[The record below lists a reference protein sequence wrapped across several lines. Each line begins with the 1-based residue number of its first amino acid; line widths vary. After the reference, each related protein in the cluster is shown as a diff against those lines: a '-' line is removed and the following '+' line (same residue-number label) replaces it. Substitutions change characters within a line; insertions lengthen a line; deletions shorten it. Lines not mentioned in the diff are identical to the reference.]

1 MFRRRNLSRT
11 FQAMK
16 RRTRSSAPSPPRKR
30 QASTTKRTAT
40 GNLPSDIITIS
51 EQHARYLRLQGSHL
65 INPKLSGSVGDMV
78 KVAADLFGIQAQE
91 TASGFVSIWQRLL
104 RGGARCRCNKA
115 QKDPLTLSELQG
127 VIKNGEGLIRI
138 WGQRCTL
145 HIYDRKDWD
154 IVIGAVGEAVIANR
168 VASVKAGRVTGKDAS
183 AELDA
188 AREDLLSILSAGR
201 CATRKDLEACGHN
214 GKLQYSTFMCAT
226 MEGHGARI
234 DVDSGNPVMAP
245 RSRVVTEEE
254 LLCMKVEQKD
264 ALVEVARR
272 YFKAYGPATEGDF
285 RYWMSLS
292 AGPSRAA
299 VQALLE
305 ANEIVKVHLEPA
317 EETFAVLP
325 SRKTKVQEYYVTSET
340 AVLLEQPVPPPSEW
354 PVYLLFRFDPL
365 LLAHADKSFWIRPD
379 LKSKIWTVN
388 GIINPTILIEGRIA
402 GTWSYTKSLPNQME
416 FVMTRFPDGVFFTD
430 AIKSALEAQAT
441 EFAAFFGSMVLDV
454 IYVD

>member
-1 MFRRRNLSRT
+1 
-11 FQAMK
+11 MK

-40 GNLPSDIITIS
+40 GNPPSDIITIS
-51 EQHARYLRLQGSHL
+51 EQHGRYLRLQGSHL
-65 INPKLSGSVGDMV
+65 INQKLSGSVADMV
-78 KVAADLFGIQAQE
+78 KVAADLFGVQAQE

-104 RGGARCRCNKA
+104 RGGARHCNVEA
-115 QKDPLTLSELQG
+115 QKDRLTLSELQG
-127 VIKNGEGLIRI
+127 VIRNGEGLIRI

-168 VASVKAGRVTGKDAS
+168 VASVTAGRVTGKDAS

-188 AREDLLSILSAGR
+188 AREDLLSILSSGR
-201 CATRKDLEACGHN
+201 CATRKDLEDCGHN

-245 RSRVVTEEE
+245 RSRVGTEEGP
-254 LLCMKVEQKD
+254 CMKMEQKN

-285 RYWMSLS
+285 RYWMSLN

-299 VQALLE
+299 VQTLLE
-305 ANEIVKVHLEPA
+305 ANEIVKVHLEAA
-317 EETFAVLP
+317 EETSAALP
-325 SRKTKVQEYYVTSET
+325 SRKTKAQEYYVTSET
-340 AVLLEQPVPPPSEW
+340 SVLLEQPVPPPSEW
-354 PVYLLFRFDPL
+354 PIYLLFRFDPL

-379 LKSKIWTVN
+379 LKSKIWTAN

-402 GTWSYTKSLPNQME
+402 GTWSYTKTRQNQME

-430 AIKSALEAQAT
+430 AIKSALEVQAT
-441 EFAAFFGSMVLDV
+441 EFAAFFGSTVLDV